1 MIALAFDTV
10 SSSFSI
16 SVTNKGIIHEVNLE
30 NIKNHNIELLPQL
43 EIFLADKDFTID
55 DMDFIAIGTGPGSFT
70 ALRIAFSTV
79 KAICYAKNIPVIG
92 ISSLKSL
99 YKNIETDIDLKI
111 AMIGARKN
119 SVFTSIY
126 SNDECIVDEKDMTVE
141 SVLDI
146 IKNYS
151 TQNTISITGDGYTK
165 NKEVIDNFIS
175 DNDYEIKYNDNIIHA
190 KNTLSL
196 ATERYN
202 NNDLDD
208 LFTLKPSY
216 LRKSEAEIKK
226 EN

>member
-16 SVTNKGIIHEVNLE
+16 SVTKEGIFHEVNLE
-30 NIKNHNIELLPQL
+30 NIRNHNIELLPQL
-43 EIFLADKDFTID
+43 EIFLIEHKLKIE
-55 DMDFIAIGTGPGSFT
+55 DMDFIAIGIGPGSFT

-79 KAICYAKNIPVIG
+79 KAICYAKNIPLIG

-99 YKNIETDIDLKI
+99 YKNIENEIDFKI
-111 AMIGARKN
+111 AMISARKDN
-119 SVFTSIY
+119 VFVSIY
-126 SNDECIVDEKDMTVE
+126 NNDECIVDEKDMTLE
-141 SVLDI
+141 SVMHI
-146 IKNYS
+146 IKDYS

-165 NKEVIDNFIS
+165 NKEIIDNFMTTH
-175 DNDYEIKYNDNIIHA
+175 NYKIKYNDNIIHA

-196 ATERYN
+196 AIERYN
-202 NNDLDD
+202 DNDLDD
-208 LFTLKPSY
+208 IFSLKPSY

>member
-55 DMDFIAIGTGPGSFT
+55 DMDFIAIGIGPGSFT
-70 ALRIAFSTV
+70 ALRIAFSTI

-99 YKNIETDIDLKI
+99 YKNIENDVDLKI
-111 AMIGARKN
+111 AMIGARKD

-196 ATERYN
+196 AIERYN

>member
-99 YKNIETDIDLKI
+99 YKNIENDVDLKI
-111 AMIGARKN
+111 AMIGARKD

-196 ATERYN
+196 AIERYN

>member
-70 ALRIAFSTV
+70 ALRIAFSTI

-99 YKNIETDIDLKI
+99 YKNIENDVDLKI
-111 AMIGARKN
+111 AMIGARKD

-175 DNDYEIKYNDNIIHA
+175 GNDYEIKYNDNIIHA

-196 ATERYN
+196 AIERYN